1 MLQIAE
7 VKLKTEITVRIFC
20 LIKERYLQH
29 LEPFDAGVEIGYIEH
44 EKIFMV
50 SRGKF
55 FIESLQAFPLQTPV
69 VIPLNIMFN
78 FTRI

>member
-1 MLQIAE
+1 MFN
-7 VKLKTEITVRIFC
+7 KRKIFAT
-20 LIKERYLQH
+20 LRT
-29 LEPFDAGVEIGYIEH
+29 FDAGVEIGYIEH